1 MRYPAFALLPGTL
14 FLVMACDRSPVVCI
28 EGFRAGILVTVV
40 DSVAGAPPVE
50 ARLIATSAGFV
61 DSVGPGSPVQP
72 GPGEAAT
79 LVLSTSVGR
88 PGTYSLVV
96 RSPGYRDWT
105 RNVTVVTM
113 GACDGP
119 AVTLTARLQKP

>member
-1 MRYPAFALLPGTL
+1 
-14 FLVMACDRSPVVCI
+14 
-28 EGFRAGILVTVV
+28 VTVV
-40 DSVAGAPPVE
+40 DSVAGAPPDE
-50 ARLIATSAGFV
+50 ATLIATSAGFV
-61 DSVGPGSPVQP
+61 DSVGPGSLMQPV
-72 GPGEAAT
+72 PGEPAT

-113 GACDGP
+113 GTGDGA
-119 AVTLTARLQKP
+119 AVTLTARLQMP